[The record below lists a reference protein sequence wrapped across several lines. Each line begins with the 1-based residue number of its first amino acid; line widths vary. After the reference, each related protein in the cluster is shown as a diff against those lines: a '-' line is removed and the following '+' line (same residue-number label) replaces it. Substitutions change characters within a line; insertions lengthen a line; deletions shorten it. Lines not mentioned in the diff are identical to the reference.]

1 MSTPRY
7 LSAPPSLSG
16 SAISVSKAMTPSS
29 PGLKSDIGPSSRP
42 HGYQRLQTAA
52 CLCEFMDERTPAS
65 GQGSPGGSGAPASH
79 DQPKLGGVVVALDQ
93 QRISTHGLRKET
105 PM

>member
-29 PGLKSDIGPSSRP
+29 PGLKSDIGVSSHLP
-42 HGYQRLQTAA
+42 HGVSEGTSTSMLGRTQRAAKRRADGRRGPFQRYHSTALTRVA
-52 CLCEFMDERTPAS
+52 VAET
-65 GQGSPGGSGAPASH
+65 
-79 DQPKLGGVVVALDQ
+79 GV
-93 QRISTHGLRKET
+93 RIITNGYDAA
-105 PM
+105 